1 LSIGRLVSFF
11 IVSLRT
17 TQPAF
22 QSTSTFFMNQPTTA
36 GSVTIVMG
44 VSGSGKT
51 TVGKQLAGR
60 IGVPFYDGDD
70 FHSAANVAKM
80 ASGTPLTDADRHDWL
95 ETLAADI
102 AQWQAAGGAVLA
114 CSALKEAYRQ
124 TLQHLAPQPLQ
135 WVFLDGS
142 RELLHSRLQQRH
154 GHYMGVGLLDSQLAT
169 LEKPTYGLCLSIENT
184 PEQLVDQIVA
194 HLGEPTLL
202 APATALP
209 PQGRG

>member
-1 LSIGRLVSFF
+1 LK
-11 IVSLRT
+11 
-17 TQPAF
+17 
-22 QSTSTFFMNQPTTA
+22 STSTFFMNQPTTA
-36 GSVTIVMG
+36 GTVTIVMG

-51 TVGKQLAGR
+51 TVGKQLAVR
-60 IGVPFYDGDD
+60 LGVPFYDGDD

-95 ETLAADI
+95 ATLATNI
-102 AQWQAAGGAVLA
+102 AQWEAAGGAVLA
-114 CSALKEAYRQ
+114 CSALKETYRQ

-154 GHYMGVGLLDSQLAT
+154 GHYMGAGLLDSQLAT

-184 PEQLVDQIVA
+184 PDQLVDQVMA
-194 HLGEPTLL
+194 HLGDPILV
-202 APATALP
+202 APAAAPTP
-209 PQGRG
+209 GQGVG

>member
-1 LSIGRLVSFF
+1 MRPDV
-11 IVSLRT
+11 
-17 TQPAF
+17 
-22 QSTSTFFMNQPTTA
+22 QSTNVFFMNQPTTA
-36 GSVTIVMG
+36 GRVTVVMG

-51 TVGKQLAGR
+51 TVGKQLAARLGM
-60 IGVPFYDGDD
+60 PFYDGDD
-70 FHSAANVAKM
+70 FHSAANIAKM

-95 ETLAADI
+95 ATLATNI

-142 RELLHSRLQQRH
+142 RELLHSRLQRRH

-184 PEQLVDQIVA
+184 PDQLVDQIVA
-194 HLGEPTLL
+194 HQGEPALL
-202 APATALP
+202 NPAAALP
-209 PQGRG
+209 PAGGSTPAS